1 MLRSAFDVAEKSI
14 RGLAERARELELG
27 RDAAFLSTYVE
38 ILGDARFRERAS
50 ELASEGM
57 GLTQALDRVARDVT
71 RTAHSITRDQF
82 LEERAKDIEDL
93 CDALT
98 MLAAADKR
106 AELPSK
112 AVIVG
117 DGLTVFDL
125 LISARAHPVGVAL
138 TERASGPRTRSLL
151 RLLGVPS
158 IVGVQG
164 LFRWA
169 SDGDI
174 ALVDADHGLLVIN
187 PSKSEISNLREFKR
201 SHSIPP
207 ET

>member
-1 MLRSAFDVAEKSI
+1 
-14 RGLAERARELELG
+14 
-27 RDAAFLSTYVE
+27 
-38 ILGDARFRERAS
+38 
-50 ELASEGM
+50 M

-82 LEERAKDIEDL
+82 LEERAKASRL
-93 CDALT
+93 SVTRSRCS
-98 MLAAADKR
+98 AAADKR

-158 IVGVQG
+158 IVGCRVCFAG
-164 LFRWA
+164 RPTATSRW
-169 SDGDI
+169 STPDY
-174 ALVDADHGLLVIN
+174 GLLVIN
-187 PSKSEISNLREFKR
+187 PSKSENSNLREFKR
-201 SHSIPP
+201 SHSIPR

>member
-1 MLRSAFDVAEKSI
+1 M
-14 RGLAERARELELG
+14 
-27 RDAAFLSTYVE
+27 T
-38 ILGDARFRERAS
+38 
-50 ELASEGM
+50 
-57 GLTQALDRVARDVT
+57 
-71 RTAHSITRDQF
+71 
-82 LEERAKDIEDL
+82 
-93 CDALT
+93 
-98 MLAAADKR
+98 
-106 AELPSK
+106 
-112 AVIVG
+112 
-117 DGLTVFDL
+117 
-125 LISARAHPVGVAL
+125 
-138 TERASGPRTRSLL
+138 GPRTRSLL

>member
-14 RGLAERARELELG
+14 RGLNERARQLDLG
-27 RDAAFLSTYVE
+27 RDAHFLTTYVE

-50 ELASEGM
+50 ELAAEGM

-71 RTAHSITRDQF
+71 RTAHSITRDPF

-151 RLLGVPS
+151 RLLGVPA
-158 IVGVQG
+158 IVDVQG

-174 ALVDADHGLLVIN
+174 ALLDADHGLLVIN
-187 PSKSEISNLREFKR
+187 PSKSEISDVREFKK
-201 SHSIPP
+201 SLSTPP
-207 ET
+207 EP